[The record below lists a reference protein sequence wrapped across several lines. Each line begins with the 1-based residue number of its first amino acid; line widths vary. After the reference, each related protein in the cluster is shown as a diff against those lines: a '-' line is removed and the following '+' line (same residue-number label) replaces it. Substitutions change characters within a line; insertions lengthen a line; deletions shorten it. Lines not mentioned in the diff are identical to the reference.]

1 MQVLVNNMFKL
12 TSDWKD
18 ILKDEFDKD
27 YYKNLI
33 KFLEYEYQNYN
44 IYPKKEDVFNALNIT
59 SFKDIKVV
67 IIGQDPYHEEGQAH
81 GLAFSVLDPTP
92 LPKSLINIYKEIE
105 SDIGKDINFKY
116 EKSLSGN
123 LLPWANQGV
132 LLINSVLTVREHM
145 ANSHKNKGWEI
156 FTDEIIRQIND
167 NKENIIFVLWGND
180 AKKKGESI
188 DVNKHYIL
196 TAAHPSPLS
205 ASRGFFGCKH
215 FSKINDILIENCI
228 QPINFKID
236 KN

>member
-12 TSDWKD
+12 TTDWKD

-27 YYKNLI
+27 YYKNLM
-33 KFLEYEYQNYN
+33 KFLEDEYQNYN
-44 IYPKKEDVFNALNIT
+44 IYPKKEDVFNALNTT
-59 SFKDIKVV
+59 SFKDVKVV

>member
-205 ASRGFFGCKH
+205 ASRGFFGCEH